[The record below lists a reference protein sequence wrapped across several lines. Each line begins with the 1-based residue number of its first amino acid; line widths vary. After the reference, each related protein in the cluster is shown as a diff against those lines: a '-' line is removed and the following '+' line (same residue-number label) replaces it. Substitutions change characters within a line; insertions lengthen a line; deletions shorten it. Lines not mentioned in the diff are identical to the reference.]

1 MNSALDVFLY
11 EQKIGTIT
19 LLPGDSTYF
28 VFEDSYI
35 SNPNRPV
42 LSQSFSKPT
51 GDLITE
57 IRPYRT
63 KLPPFFSNLLP
74 EGPMRKYLA
83 ELGGVKPGREFHVLR
98 LLGNDLPG
106 AITVKDSSEASA
118 THTDIEALEH
128 QPTDS
133 DVYHFSLAGVQLKFS
148 ALMHKG
154 GLTIPAH
161 GVGGDWIVKLP
172 SAQFSHVPENE
183 HAMMQLASKVGI
195 PVPETKLVPIEKIDG
210 LPDLGVLQGTQAI
223 VVKRF
228 DRAENGKRIHIE
240 DFAQVYTVF
249 PEDKY
254 EKVSYRNIAQMIW
267 SVLGEEGITDFIRRL
282 TFTVLTGNG
291 DMHLKNWS
299 FIYNDP
305 QKPTLSPAY
314 DLVSTIPYLPKDGL
328 ALKLV
333 DTKDMSLVGMP
344 EFQRLIRKA
353 DLPENLVIKTVQETI
368 ERTLLCWNEDKNHYD
383 IPSEIRDRI
392 DAHMSAM
399 PLGKEH
405 K

>member
-1 MNSALDVFLY
+1 MSTVLDVLLY
-11 EQKIGTIT
+11 NQKIGTIT
-19 LLPGDSTYF
+19 LLPGDSTLF

-35 SNPNRPV
+35 SNPDRPI

-51 GDLITE
+51 GDLVTE

-83 ELGGVKPGREFHVLR
+83 ELGGVKPEREFHLLR

-106 AITVKDSSEASA
+106 AITIKDSSDSPKAN
-118 THTDIEALEH
+118 TDVDTLEH
-128 QPTDS
+128 KPIETG
-133 DVYHFSLAGVQLKFS
+133 VYHFSLAGVQLKFS
-148 ALMHKG
+148 ALMRKG

-172 SAQFSHVPENE
+172 SAQFSYVPENE
-183 HAMMQLASKVGI
+183 HAMMLLASEVGI
-195 PVPETKLVPIEKIDG
+195 LVPETKLIPIEHISG
-210 LPDLGVLQGTQAI
+210 LPDLGILQGKQAI
-223 VVKRF
+223 AVKRF
-228 DRAENGKRIHIE
+228 DRTEDGQKIHIE

-249 PEDKY
+249 PDDKY

-267 SVLGEEGITDFIRRL
+267 MLSGEDGLSDFIRRL
-282 TFTVLTGNG
+282 TFTILTGNG

-314 DLVSTIPYLPKDGL
+314 DLVSTIPYIPKDGL
-328 ALKLV
+328 ALKFV
-333 DTKDMSLVGMP
+333 DTKDMALIGMSD
-344 EFQRLIRKA
+344 FKRLIRKA
-353 DLPENLVIKTVQETI
+353 ELPEHPVMSAVKETI
-368 ERTLLCWNEDKNHYD
+368 EKTLSFWNENKNHYD
-383 IPSEIRDRI
+383 LPGEIKDRI
-392 DAHMSAM
+392 DTHMSEI
-399 PLGKEH
+399 PLSKERE
-405 K
+405 